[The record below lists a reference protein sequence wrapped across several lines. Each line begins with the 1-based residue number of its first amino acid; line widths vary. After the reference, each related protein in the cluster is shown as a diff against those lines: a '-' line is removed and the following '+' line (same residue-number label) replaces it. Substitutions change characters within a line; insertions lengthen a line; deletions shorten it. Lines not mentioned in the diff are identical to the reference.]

1 MTLPDQ
7 LRHALDPRSIA
18 LIGASENPDKI
29 GGRPLLYLRRFG
41 FQGRIYPINPNR
53 PEVQGI
59 KAYPSL
65 ASLPEAPDLALVM
78 VAGEGAVKAV
88 TECAER
94 GVKVTICMASGFAE
108 TGDAG
113 RAAERAMVAKAHAH
127 GMRLVGP
134 NSQGL
139 VNFGTGAVAS
149 FSTMFIEAPPEDGPV
164 AIISQSGAM
173 SAAPYGMLR
182 ARGIG
187 VRHAHAT
194 GNDGDVTVAEMARAV
209 IEDPAVKL
217 LLLYLEAIPDPAMLA
232 AVAER
237 ARARDVPIVAVKT
250 GRTAQGQRAAKSH
263 TGALANED
271 RVVASFLRQH
281 GIWRARDIPGLVSAA
296 ELYLKGWRP
305 EGRRLVAISNS
316 GASCVMAADLAEEMG
331 LPLARFAPE
340 TIRDLAAIL
349 PGFAT
354 TTNPIDITAALLSN
368 SRLFSAILPVVAKDP
383 AADLLL
389 VAIPVAGQGY
399 DIEAFARDTAD
410 FAKSTGK
417 PVVVAAPQPI
427 VAERFRAAGIPV
439 FNSETEAVTALDQLA
454 RHIDLMRR
462 PTPPALPRL
471 SVSLPPD
478 TGRFLNEAES
488 LALLA
493 AHGLPVVPHRLCRS
507 ESEAR
512 AAFRELGSPVAVKAC
527 SADVPHK
534 SEFGLVAL
542 NLVSEDTV
550 GQAFTVQF
558 AKLEEIGAEPDGV
571 LVAAMALGR
580 REFVLGARIDPTFGP
595 VVMVGDG
602 GKYVEAL
609 PDIALILPPFSLDD
623 ARDTIKRLRI
633 APILGGVRGEAPL
646 DVDALANAMLR
657 LGAIIASAKG
667 HVAAIDLNPVMV
679 GSAGQGLVVLDA
691 LIERA
696 AADTRTGS
704 KATTR

>member
-78 VAGEGAVKAV
+78 VAGDGAVKAV

-217 LLLYLEAIPDPAMLA
+217 LLL
-232 AVAER
+232 
-237 ARARDVPIVAVKT
+237 
-250 GRTAQGQRAAKSH
+250 
-263 TGALANED
+263 
-271 RVVASFLRQH
+271 
-281 GIWRARDIPGLVSAA
+281 
-296 ELYLKGWRP
+296 
-305 EGRRLVAISNS
+305 
-316 GASCVMAADLAEEMG
+316 
-331 LPLARFAPE
+331 
-340 TIRDLAAIL
+340 
-349 PGFAT
+349 
-354 TTNPIDITAALLSN
+354 
-368 SRLFSAILPVVAKDP
+368 
-383 AADLLL
+383 
-389 VAIPVAGQGY
+389 
-399 DIEAFARDTAD
+399 
-410 FAKSTGK
+410 
-417 PVVVAAPQPI
+417 
-427 VAERFRAAGIPV
+427 
-439 FNSETEAVTALDQLA
+439 
-454 RHIDLMRR
+454 
-462 PTPPALPRL
+462 
-471 SVSLPPD
+471 
-478 TGRFLNEAES
+478 
-488 LALLA
+488 
-493 AHGLPVVPHRLCRS
+493 
-507 ESEAR
+507 
-512 AAFRELGSPVAVKAC
+512 
-527 SADVPHK
+527 
-534 SEFGLVAL
+534 
-542 NLVSEDTV
+542 
-550 GQAFTVQF
+550 
-558 AKLEEIGAEPDGV
+558 
-571 LVAAMALGR
+571 
-580 REFVLGARIDPTFGP
+580 
-595 VVMVGDG
+595 
-602 GKYVEAL
+602 
-609 PDIALILPPFSLDD
+609 
-623 ARDTIKRLRI
+623 
-633 APILGGVRGEAPL
+633 
-646 DVDALANAMLR
+646 
-657 LGAIIASAKG
+657 
-667 HVAAIDLNPVMV
+667 
-679 GSAGQGLVVLDA
+679 
-691 LIERA
+691 
-696 AADTRTGS
+696 
-704 KATTR
+704 

>member
-1 MTLPDQ
+1 MTSPDQ
-7 LRHALDPRSIA
+7 LRHALAPRSIA

-41 FQGRIYPINPNR
+41 FEGHIYPINPNR

-78 VAGEGAVKAV
+78 VAGDGAVKAV
-88 TECAER
+88 SECAER
-94 GVKVTICMASGFAE
+94 GVKVAICMASGFAE

-209 IEDPAVKL
+209 IDDPAVKL
-217 LLLYLEAIPDPAMLA
+217 MLLYLEAIPDPTMLA

-281 GIWRARDIPGLVSAA
+281 GIWRARDIPSLVSAA

-340 TIRDLAAIL
+340 TVRDLAAIL

-354 TTNPIDITAALLSN
+354 TTNPVDITAALLSN

-410 FAKSTGK
+410 FARSTGK

-427 VAERFRAAGIPV
+427 VAERFRAAGIPT
-439 FNSETEAVTALDQLA
+439 FTSETDAVTALDQLA

-462 PTPPALPRL
+462 PAPPALPRL
-471 SVSLPPD
+471 SVSLPPAS
-478 TGRFLNEAES
+478 GRFLNEAES

-558 AKLEEIGAEPDGV
+558 AKLEEIGAQPDGV
-571 LVAAMALGR
+571 LVAAMAQGR
-580 REFVLGARIDPTFGP
+580 REFALGARIDPTFGP

-623 ARDTIKRLRI
+623 AREAIKRLRI
-633 APILGGVRGEAPL
+633 APILGGVRGEAAL
-646 DVDALANAMLR
+646 DVDALAQAMLR

-667 HVAAIDLNPVMV
+667 HIASIDLNPVMV

-691 LIERA
+691 LIERSG
-696 AADTRTGS
+696 ADARTGS